1 MKVPTQQIGAYN
13 GTWRSLQIDIRY
25 FLTLNTLDT
34 IEIDGAGVLF
44 EMISYTIFIL
54 HCSVHYL
61 PSTLDG

>member
-1 MKVPTQQIGAYN
+1 MEHGAPFRL
-13 GTWRSLQIDIRY
+13 TFAI